1 MGQYMKDLMNFAGY
15 TGYKID
21 DVIQLYNELQ
31 RHKEND
37 ILTFRDNIYRSAVTG
52 EMSIMKGIKWL
63 EAGSRFENGEDPE
76 ND

>member
-1 MGQYMKDLMNFAGY
+1 MGQYMKDLMKFAGY

-31 RHKEND
+31 RHKEKD
-37 ILTFRDNIYRSAVTG
+37 ILTFRDNVYRSAVTG